1 MEALGK
7 VILYVPEEV
16 NTKIKETIAKV
27 KDTNNY
33 DTNAKALSK
42 CTKSDLQVTLAFL
55 LWKEEGDSEIEELIT
70 LFLDSAEI
78 GQFNAIS
85 MQPLQ
90 LQKNRPKQ
98 TWRCNNNQ
106 LPDVWDWIRSGL
118 LQKRDKLLFGLLC
131 ALPVTRN

>member
-70 LFLDSAEI
+70 DGLSFSILRRLVYLMSFQCNHCRKTVWNKHDDAITINCQMCGI
-78 GQFNAIS
+78 G
-85 MQPLQ
+85 
-90 LQKNRPKQ
+90 
-98 TWRCNNNQ
+98 
-106 LPDVWDWIRSGL
+106 SGQDCYKKETNYYL
-118 LQKRDKLLFGLLC
+118 VFFVPSL
-131 ALPVTRN
+131 

>member
-7 VILYVPEEV
+7 VILSVPEEV

-27 KDTNNY
+27 KDNNNY
-33 DTNAKALSK
+33 DTNAKALSN

-78 GQFNAIS
+78 GLFNAIS

-90 LQKNRPKQ
+90 KNRLKQ
-98 TWRCNNNQ
+98 TWRCNNYQ
-106 LPDVWDWIRSGL
+106 LTDVWDWIMSGL
-118 LQKRDKLLFGLLC
+118 LQKREKKYYFVFFVPSL
-131 ALPVTRN
+131 